1 MKYISTYFDQ
11 DLTRDIYKSRAISMV
26 AVFVGTF
33 CLGIYFNKEGI
44 FDINPMQS
52 LFLATL
58 LSFLIFIVLHNV
70 YKNRRFVAGLEF
82 NDEKK
87 VLKIFTRNICS
98 ENISEYDVH
107 YDELSYTKKRM
118 CDGIKTDVYD
128 SFRLSSGSKF
138 IGVFYLYHEMWDEC
152 EPYDV
157 DEKLLN
163 LLNIAPENT

>member
-11 DLTRDIYKSRAISMV
+11 DLTRDIYKSRAISVV

-87 VLKIFTRNICS
+87 F
-98 ENISEYDVH
+98 
-107 YDELSYTKKRM
+107 
-118 CDGIKTDVYD
+118 
-128 SFRLSSGSKF
+128 
-138 IGVFYLYHEMWDEC
+138 
-152 EPYDV
+152 
-157 DEKLLN
+157 
-163 LLNIAPENT
+163 

>member
-1 MKYISTYFDQ
+1 
-11 DLTRDIYKSRAISMV
+11 
-26 AVFVGTF
+26 
-33 CLGIYFNKEGI
+33 
-44 FDINPMQS
+44 
-52 LFLATL
+52 
-58 LSFLIFIVLHNV
+58 
-70 YKNRRFVAGLEF
+70 
-82 NDEKK
+82 
-87 VLKIFTRNICS
+87 
-98 ENISEYDVH
+98 
-107 YDELSYTKKRM
+107 M